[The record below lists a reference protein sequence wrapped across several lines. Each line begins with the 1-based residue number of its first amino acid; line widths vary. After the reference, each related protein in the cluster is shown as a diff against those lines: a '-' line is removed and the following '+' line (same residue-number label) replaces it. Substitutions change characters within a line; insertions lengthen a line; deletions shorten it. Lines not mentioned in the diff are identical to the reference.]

1 MQPDSSE
8 SGSTAEGTSSVQ
20 PVSLK
25 MNPLEISY
33 ESERQRLKLGTLMSA
48 YLMFQSTVGISLFT
62 LQQPFNQA
70 GLIWSFFITC
80 LCCYITTYGLLTIL
94 RLVRQIELDHK
105 VEKRFQNLYST
116 TAYLKGPHIGVMRW
130 LMTIACVGMM
140 LTSSV
145 SNLMLTTQSLKESV
159 GKNLATFTIWFAI
172 SVVLVVFV
180 EPEKIKVFT
189 TTTTLIVMLV
199 AAVFTALNLRKFF
212 LGHSLVSLDQIPLFN
227 FSNTFL
233 LTGNLIYAF
242 ELCSCYLSLRLT
254 SAEHVNYD
262 GLTKKM
268 MVFITVVYFI
278 VGASF
283 SLAYPPDKIDESAFE
298 IYKHGLFRWFTVA
311 YMVNT
316 VYNFLTNTIFACEV
330 FESIAWVRR
339 LLVDQNDSLQRK
351 NLVVLRLAMWTLT
364 VLISL
369 VSGDQV
375 TSFLNFSGSVF
386 SPVVGFIGPLV
397 YFYTYKSNRKEQ
409 VLPARKIHDLVYL
422 CVCLWISYKGLTAV
436 F

>member
-1 MQPDSSE
+1 M
-8 SGSTAEGTSSVQ
+8 
-20 PVSLK
+20 
-25 MNPLEISY
+25 SY

-62 LQQPFNQA
+62 LQKPFNQA
-70 GLIWSFFITC
+70 GLVWSFFITC

-116 TAYLKGPHIGVMRW
+116 TAYLKGPHVAVIRW

-140 LTSSV
+140 STSSV
-145 SNLMLTTQSLKESV
+145 SNLMLTTQSLKDTV
-159 GKNLATFTIWFAI
+159 GKHTVTFTIWFVIAI
-172 SVVLVVFV
+172 ILVIFI

-189 TTTTLIVMLV
+189 TSTTLIVLLV
-199 AAVFTALNLRKFF
+199 AAVFTALNFSKFIT
-212 LGHSLVSLDQIPLFN
+212 GHAQVSMDQIPLVN
-227 FSNTFL
+227 FEKTFL

-242 ELCSCYLSLRLT
+242 EVCSCYLSLRLT
-254 SAEHVNYD
+254 SAEHVNYE

-268 MVFITVVYFI
+268 MVFISVMYFVV
-278 VGASF
+278 GSSF
-283 SLAYPPDKIDESAFE
+283 SLAYLPEKIDENAFE
-298 IYKHGLFRWFTVA
+298 IYKQGLFRWFTIA
-311 YMVNT
+311 YMLNT

-330 FESIAWVRR
+330 FESIAWIRR
-339 LLVDQNDSLQRK
+339 HLVDKNDSLQRK
-351 NLVVLRLAMWTLT
+351 NLVIMRLSMWTLT
-364 VLISL
+364 VIISL
-369 VSGDQV
+369 VSGNQV

-386 SPVVGFIGPLV
+386 SPMVGFIGPLV
-397 YFYTYKSNRKEQ
+397 YFYTYKINRKEK